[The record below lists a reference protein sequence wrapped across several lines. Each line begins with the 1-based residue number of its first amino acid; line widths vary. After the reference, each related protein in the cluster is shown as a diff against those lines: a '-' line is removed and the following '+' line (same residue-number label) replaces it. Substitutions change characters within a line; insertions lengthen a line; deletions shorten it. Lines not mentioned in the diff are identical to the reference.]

1 MGYPPSIRERRRQTG
16 YKVQVAEQM
25 AAPAL
30 DRQIT
35 LALAAARTSK
45 SGLISIAD
53 LPVPWQYNAHVIH
66 GYRFTESLTHCV
78 RSVFHLHNETFNIWS
93 HLLGCVFLV
102 RKLLSEGSLVQRGA
116 DSGAGFVGFAA
127 IYYAYIAA
135 AILCTACSVSWHTMR
150 CIASHSHM
158 SCFSSLD
165 LMGVT
170 TMAVASV
177 LVTQFVAFA
186 DAPFWRHSY
195 MGATA
200 MLGAAALTACWL
212 PIMRRPE
219 NSWARVLVWCGL
231 VAQGLVLPVAHL
243 LWSKGA
249 QRTTEIYGPLVPS
262 YGPILF
268 GAIVYASQF
277 PECYWPGRFDY
288 LGGSHNILHVVA
300 LWAILLGIDALKN
313 VYRSREIS

>member
-1 MGYPPSIRERRRQTG
+1 MRERQKHPG
-16 YKVQVAEQM
+16 HKAQVAVQM
-25 AAPAL
+25 TAPTL
-30 DRQIT
+30 DRQIA

-66 GYRFTESLTHCV
+66 GYRFTKSLSHCIH
-78 RSVFHLHNETFNIWS
+78 SVFHLHNETFNIWS
-93 HLLGCVFLV
+93 HLLGCLYLI
-102 RKLLSEGSLVQRGA
+102 KILLSGGPLLHHGA
-116 DSGAGFVGFAA
+116 EDGAELVGFAA
-127 IYYAYIAA
+127 IYYVYIAA
-135 AILCTACSVSWHTMR
+135 AVLCTACSVSWHTMR
-150 CIASHSHM
+150 CIASHDRM

-170 TMAVASV
+170 TMAIASV

-186 DAPFWRHSY
+186 DAPFWCYSY

-231 VAQGLVLPVAHL
+231 VAQGLVLPVVHL

-249 QRTTEIYGPLVPS
+249 QRAAEVYGPLVPS

-268 GAIVYASQF
+268 GAIIYASQF

-288 LGGSHNILHVVA
+288 LGGSHNILHVAA

-313 VYRSREIS
+313 VYRSREISS